1 MLNRVAYMTG
11 LRDME
16 LRTRDIPVPQD
27 HEVLVKLEYVG
38 ICGSDVHYYESG
50 RIGSFVVEGDFILGH
65 ECAGT
70 ITAVG
75 SAVRHLK
82 VGDRVALEPGL
93 TCGKCEFCKTGRY
106 NLCPDVRFL
115 ATPPIDGCL
124 TDYIAYPADMAF
136 KLPDGVSTREGALV
150 EPLAVG
156 LHAASQ
162 GHVKL
167 GDRVVILGAGAI
179 GLMSLLACQAYGAS
193 ETIVVD
199 VIENRLEFAKKLG
212 ATRVVQAKQED
223 VVAVVAACTE
233 GQGVDVVIETAGS
246 EITLKQTPYLVKRGG
261 TIVIVGF
268 PPKDIVEYDFM
279 QILLKEA
286 RIESVFRYRNLFP
299 PAIGA
304 LAEGRIDVKP
314 MITHEF
320 AFEDSKQAF
329 DFVIENKNEVVKAL
343 IKL

>member
-16 LRTRDIPVPQD
+16 LRTRAIPVPQD

-75 SAVRHLK
+75 SAVQHLK
-82 VGDRVALEPGL
+82 AGDRVALEPGL

-106 NLCPDVRFL
+106 NLCPEVRFL
-115 ATPPIDGCL
+115 ATPPVHGCL

-136 KLPDGVSTREGALV
+136 KLPDQVSTREGALV

-167 GDRVVILGAGAI
+167 GDR
-179 GLMSLLACQAYGAS
+179 S
-193 ETIVVD
+193 
-199 VIENRLEFAKKLG
+199 
-212 ATRVVQAKQED
+212 
-223 VVAVVAACTE
+223 
-233 GQGVDVVIETAGS
+233 
-246 EITLKQTPYLVKRGG
+246 
-261 TIVIVGF
+261 
-268 PPKDIVEYDFM
+268 
-279 QILLKEA
+279 
-286 RIESVFRYRNLFP
+286 
-299 PAIGA
+299 
-304 LAEGRIDVKP
+304 
-314 MITHEF
+314 
-320 AFEDSKQAF
+320 
-329 DFVIENKNEVVKAL
+329 
-343 IKL
+343 